1 MLARTGCDRPTSTTL
16 LCHSERSEE
25 SFPLRTR
32 GRLRTM
38 PSKEEKDKRSAVKNL
53 FWARLQMFRCAQHD
67 GCRGS
72 SQRSERQ
79 TQCGQE
85 SVYVYFYTESSS
97 IFRSPQNDKLLNC
110 SQTPRQTGIC
120 NWRQHGKV
128 KEKMFETAAT
138 CRDKH
143 RLQPCEPKPRPAEA
157 RNTRPAGF
165 GTKTTQRRPKQSL
178 RTYNVRSF

>member
-53 FWARLQMFRCAQHD
+53 FGQ
-67 GCRGS
+67 GCRCFAALNMTVAAALRKEVNDK
-72 SQRSERQ
+72 RSAVKNL
-79 TQCGQE
+79 
-85 SVYVYFYTESSS
+85 SMYTF
-97 IFRSPQNDKLLNC
+97 IQILRRSAPQNDKLLNC

-178 RTYNVRSF
+178 RTYNVRSS